1 MAPLAFRDADRSQ
14 WPQRP
19 YARKC
24 HRLRVQLSHA
34 RPAALAEP
42 ATGPDAAPAPTGGP
56 MPLTPP
62 TSGIGPRPEPS
73 PSSGRTVLPL
83 VPGLERRPARRRPL
97 PDAVA
102 VRLLMV
108 PDTAPPY
115 DDHPA
120 AAGPRRAARTCTDIP
135 GEPTA
140 QARDGAPGPAAQARD
155 GAPGPTAQAR
165 DGAPGPAAQARDGA
179 PGPDRLSLRRRG
191 PTTASGWPSQFA
203 QVLAE
208 TLAGSRPQGQIAAW
222 TTDQARKH
230 IRQLGPM
237 LSAGAQPRVRRIVTS
252 RPALG
257 VVEMTVVVG
266 CGPRTRALAI
276 RLERAGPHR
285 PGPGP
290 GPGRNART
298 ATWICTAIEAA

>member
-1 MAPLAFRDADRSQ
+1 
-14 WPQRP
+14 
-19 YARKC
+19 
-24 HRLRVQLSHA
+24 
-34 RPAALAEP
+34 
-42 ATGPDAAPAPTGGP
+42 

-62 TSGIGPRPEPS
+62 TSGRGPRPEPA
-73 PSSGRTVLPL
+73 PSAGRTVLPL

-108 PDTAPPY
+108 TDTAPPN

-120 AAGPRRAARTCTDIP
+120 AAGPRRVARTCTDIP

-140 QARDGAPGPAAQARD
+140 RTRDGAPGPAAQA
-155 GAPGPTAQAR
+155 G
-165 DGAPGPAAQARDGA
+165 DGAPGPAAQAGDGA

-290 GPGRNART
+290 DART

>member
-1 MAPLAFRDADRSQ
+1 
-14 WPQRP
+14 
-19 YARKC
+19 
-24 HRLRVQLSHA
+24 
-34 RPAALAEP
+34 
-42 ATGPDAAPAPTGGP
+42 

-62 TSGIGPRPEPS
+62 TSGRGPRPEPS
-73 PSSGRTVLPL
+73 PSAGRTVLPL

-102 VRLLMV
+102 VRLLVV

-120 AAGPRRAARTCTDIP
+120 AAGSRRAARTCTDIP

-140 QARDGAPGPAAQARD
+140 QARDGAPGPAAQAGD
-155 GAPGPTAQAR
+155 GTPGPE
-165 DGAPGPAAQARDGA
+165 
-179 PGPDRLSLRRRG
+179 RLSLRRRG

-285 PGPGP
+285 PA
-290 GPGRNART
+290 PGRNAST

>member
-1 MAPLAFRDADRSQ
+1 M
-14 WPQRP
+14 
-19 YARKC
+19 
-24 HRLRVQLSHA
+24 
-34 RPAALAEP
+34 
-42 ATGPDAAPAPTGGP
+42 
-56 MPLTPP
+56 
-62 TSGIGPRPEPS
+62 
-73 PSSGRTVLPL
+73 
-83 VPGLERRPARRRPL
+83 
-97 PDAVA
+97 
-102 VRLLMV
+102 RLLVV

-115 DDHPA
+115 DDHAA
-120 AAGPRRAARTCTDIP
+120 AAGPRRGSRTYTDLP
-135 GEPTA
+135 GEPPAPAGDGARGAAPAKDGTSGLVKR
-140 QARDGAPGPAAQARD
+140 ARDGAPGPE
-155 GAPGPTAQAR
+155 
-165 DGAPGPAAQARDGA
+165 
-179 PGPDRLSLRRRG
+179 RLSLRRRG

-230 IRQLGPM
+230 FRQLGPM

-285 PGPGP
+285 PA
-290 GPGRNART
+290 PGRNARN